1 MIRSFDPNLTGKY
14 DYDGRA
20 ELQKGL
26 PVNFGGVELP
36 KSLGSPL
43 KRIYSPENFNFEGY
57 TQFPKPI
64 SSPYNNEKLRIS
76 KDHVIKMRSRD
87 AMNSIRTFRDSFG
100 SKWNQKF
107 LDNVLDKPNFSQNN
121 VGVSH
126 LVAPFN
132 YSHQPE
138 AKHIIKNSKDF
149 MLTGIKKFQAKY
161 ATKGA
166 PTTTPAEEGGHNHE
180 ESSKSIKRKKSE
192 KEIRIDN
199 LGRTVAENFAGFKK
213 NGRTMNQTHFD
224 RLAITQ
230 VTTPVMKKT
239 KESAKTLEPMTV

>member
-1 MIRSFDPNLTGKY
+1 
-14 DYDGRA
+14 
-20 ELQKGL
+20 
-26 PVNFGGVELP
+26 
-36 KSLGSPL
+36 
-43 KRIYSPENFNFEGY
+43 
-57 TQFPKPI
+57 
-64 SSPYNNEKLRIS
+64 
-76 KDHVIKMRSRD
+76 MRSRD

-107 LDNVLDKPNFSQNN
+107 LDNVLEKPNFSQNN

-161 ATKGA
+161 ATKGGA
-166 PTTTPAEEGGHNHE
+166 PTPADTTEESNQQ

-199 LGRTVAENFAGFKK
+199 LGKTVAENFAGFKK

-230 VTTPVMKKT
+230 VTTPVMKKG
-239 KESAKTLEPMTV
+239 KESAKTLEPMSV